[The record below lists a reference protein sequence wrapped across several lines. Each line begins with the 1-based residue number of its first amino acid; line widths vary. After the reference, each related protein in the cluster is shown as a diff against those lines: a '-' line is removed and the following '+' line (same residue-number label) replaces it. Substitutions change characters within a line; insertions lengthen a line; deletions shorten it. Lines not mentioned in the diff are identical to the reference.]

1 MKMLIAL
8 FGAAVG
14 VAVTISV
21 GAGVAAA
28 APDKPGRPSGVDLPG
43 RRLM

>member
-8 FGAAVG
+8 FGA
-14 VAVTISV
+14 AVTISV